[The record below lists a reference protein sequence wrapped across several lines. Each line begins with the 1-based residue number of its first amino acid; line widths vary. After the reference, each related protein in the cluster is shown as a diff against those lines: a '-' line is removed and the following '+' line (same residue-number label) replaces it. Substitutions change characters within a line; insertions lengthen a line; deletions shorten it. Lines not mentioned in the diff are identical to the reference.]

1 MEKGLSTERGSA
13 GIDMILLSFMVLIFL
28 AAPLLSGIFEVYCY
42 VMHGVVWSAAT
53 ENILDQVQWQMET
66 EALSECERK
75 LLLSA
80 TQGVFAKDFDALV
93 EDPSKMNW
101 TLKELTYVAGEPPR
115 LEVRVGIK
123 YKPVT
128 MVGVFISRGG
138 WLELELNRRREFPI
152 DR

>member
-1 MEKGLSTERGSA
+1 MENGLSTERGSA
-13 GIDMILLSFMVLIFL
+13 GIDMILLSLMVLIFL

-42 VMHGVVWSAAT
+42 VMHGAVWSAAT

-66 EALSECERK
+66 EALSECQRD
-75 LLLSA
+75 LLLNE
-80 TQGVFAKDFDALV
+80 TQAIFAKDFDALV
-93 EDPSKMNW
+93 EDPLETDW
-101 TLKELTYVAGEPPR
+101 TLKGLTYMAGEPPS
-115 LEVRVGIK
+115 LEVRVGVK

-128 MVGVFISRGG
+128 MVGVFISQGG